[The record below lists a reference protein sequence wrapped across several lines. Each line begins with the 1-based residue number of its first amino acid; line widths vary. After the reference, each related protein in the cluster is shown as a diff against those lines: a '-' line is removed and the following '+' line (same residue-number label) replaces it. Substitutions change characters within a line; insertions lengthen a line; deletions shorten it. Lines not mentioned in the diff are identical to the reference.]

1 MNCRWIIIYL
11 SEIKKMG
18 DTQGIILQK
27 LRDIKKNGRFFELI
41 FRLRTLK
48 LSIVAENV
56 DH

>member
-1 MNCRWIIIYL
+1 
-11 SEIKKMG
+11 MG

-27 LRDIKKNGRFFELI
+27 LRDIKKNGRFFGLI